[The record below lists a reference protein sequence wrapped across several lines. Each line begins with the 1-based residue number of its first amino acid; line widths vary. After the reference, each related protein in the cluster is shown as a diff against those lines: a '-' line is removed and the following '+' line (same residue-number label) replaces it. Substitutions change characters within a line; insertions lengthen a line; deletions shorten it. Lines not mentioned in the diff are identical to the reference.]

1 MKIKEVIRLTGLT
14 DRAIRLY
21 IDNGLCSPGIE
32 ESFSGRKSIDFTE
45 DDVRQLNNVAMLRK
59 AGFSITDIK
68 SIIENNET
76 KNIIQKHID
85 TMQKEINDKTEIV
98 ERLRSIP
105 LDRDVT
111 IDEICA
117 SLSST
122 VEENEI
128 PAEDVKLTAKEAFI
142 KGLSIFLA
150 GGLLVFS
157 TLLFIAGCTVIFDY
171 RYICLGTDE
180 CYMLPIHACWL
191 VLIALSIIVLRR
203 STGRRFIK
211 NTRSKQK
218 ILTAALLAFSLA
230 GNIMLTPVWAI
241 MFAFYDGP
249 TYSHTTDVDDYLEF
263 DKRLEEALDKG
274 YDDLPI
280 YKVFPR
286 TVPSSAKTE
295 SGYSDTTKYHYTLK
309 NCVDSIGY
317 GYYEIFAEWVLS
329 TAEYERAK
337 SELPGDICM
346 EEYIFQVSQLD
357 ISDAEKEYLINS
369 AQEFNDYKIETKGDW
384 SVTFYRKR
392 KDKMDHSYL
401 IAAYNDKEQKMRY
414 IASFCCAHHSSDA
427 EPFYLSLEW

>member
-1 MKIKEVIRLTGLT
+1 MKIKEVIQQTGLT
-14 DRAIRLY
+14 DRAVRLY
-21 IDNGLCSPGIE
+21 IDNGLLNPSIT
-32 ESFSGRKSIDFTE
+32 ESYSGRKSIDFTE
-45 DDVRQLNNVAMLRK
+45 GDVRQLNNVAMLRK

-85 TMQKEINDKTEIV
+85 TMQKEINDKAEIV
-98 ERLRSIP
+98 EKLRSIP

-111 IDEICA
+111 IDEICT

-128 PAEDVKLTAKEAFI
+128 PSEDIKLTAKESFI

-157 TLLFIAGCTVIFDY
+157 TLFFVAGCRIIFDF
-171 RYICLGTDE
+171 RYISLNTDE
-180 CYMLPIHACWL
+180 YFLLPIHACWL
-191 VLIALSIIVLRR
+191 VLMALSIIVLRR

-211 NTRSKQK
+211 NARSKRK

-241 MFAFYDGP
+241 TLAFSDGP
-249 TYSHTTDVDDYLEF
+249 MYSHTTDVDNYLEF
-263 DKRLEEALDKG
+263 DKRLEEALDER

-329 TAEYERAK
+329 PAEYERAK

-346 EEYIFQVSQLD
+346 EEYIFQVSQLET
-357 ISDAEKEYLINS
+357 SDEEKEYLINS
-369 AQEFNDYKIETKGDW
+369 AQEINDYKIETNGDW
-384 SVTFYRKR
+384 TITFYRKEEG
-392 KDKMDHSYL
+392 KMDHSYL

-414 IASFCCAHHSSDA
+414 IASFCCAHHSSDT